1 MTATRESGLCVRVTV
16 GRDDAQSASFAEI
29 INNRPVPTVLVVLRC
44 AGGRGVL
51 TSGLLR
57 FPEHRVW

>member
-1 MTATRESGLCVRVTV
+1 MRVTV